1 MTEMIE
7 AGDAATSTSPARD
20 EKEVLRE
27 SIERS
32 EADLREAVDE
42 LTTAVKNDI
51 TAVKND
57 MTLAAQI
64 VEHPTLWLAGGF
76 VAGVLLAW
84 RR

>member
-1 MTEMIE
+1 VTEMIE
-7 AGDAATSTSPARD
+7 ADDAATSTSPARD
-20 EKEVLRE
+20 EKKVLRE

-42 LTTAVKNDI
+42 LTTAVKND
-51 TAVKND
+51 

-64 VEHPTLWLAGGF
+64 AEHPTVWLAGGF
-76 VAGVLLAW
+76 VVGVLLAW

>member
-1 MTEMIE
+1 VSETIE
-7 AGDAATSTSPARD
+7 AHEAASTPPTARD
-20 EKEVLRE
+20 EKAVLRA

-32 EADLREAVDE
+32 EAELRDAVEE

-57 MTLAAQI
+57 ITLGSHI
-64 VEHPTLWLAGGF
+64 VEHPTMWLAGGF

>member
-7 AGDAATSTSPARD
+7 SEVGTAGTPPARD
-20 EKEVLRE
+20 EKAILKE

-32 EADLREAVDE
+32 EAELREAVEE

-57 MTLAAQI
+57 ITLGAQI
-64 VEHPTLWLAGGF
+64 VDHPTFWLAGGF
-76 VAGVLLAW
+76 VVGALLAW